1 MRSNHKTT
9 ESWKL
14 GLFGSWALFSTHNVF
29 DLISR
34 QFPIQYL
41 SKMKI
46 NFSLNS
52 HVLSWIDKRTLLYP
66 ITQGPRQKPLQR
78 SPIGTENRYLG
89 TLFLKHR
96 TKAGISASICVFC
109 FPLFLI
115 TCLHTGMLTI
125 QRVSIKS
132 ILSPS
137 RLKADT
143 NYHLKPPVTLNSCR
157 NPPAPIRW
165 GKPPTNA
172 RKHTWAYVTI
182 FDEYD
187 RSFQVVAMIRTSL
200 DHFTEPELKKKYQP
214 CHTLPGLLN

>member
-14 GLFGSWALFSTHNVF
+14 RLFGSRALFGTHNVF

-52 HVLSWIDKRTLLYP
+52 HVLSWIDKGTLLYP
-66 ITQGPRQKPLQR
+66 ITQGFRQKPLQR
-78 SPIGTENRYLG
+78 SPIRTENRYLDA
-89 TLFLKHR
+89 LFLKRHQFLIKHR
-96 TKAGISASICVFC
+96 TKAGILASICVCC

-115 TCLHTGMLTI
+115 TCLHTGTLTI
-125 QRVSIKS
+125 QGVSIKS

-137 RLKADT
+137 RLKAET

-157 NPPAPIRW
+157 NPPTPIRW
-165 GKPPTNA
+165 GKLPTNGKEA
-172 RKHTWAYVTI
+172 HWGR
-182 FDEYD
+182 
-187 RSFQVVAMIRTSL
+187 R
-200 DHFTEPELKKKYQP
+200 DHLQ
-214 CHTLPGLLN
+214 